1 MCLHRPFADYECFGD
16 FGIGV
21 PSGDEL
27 KNLLF
32 ATCKGGESTQLR
44 CRATT
49 GEDGW
54 RLDREVIQPAVP
66 AAWGRSVFGDCR
78 DCFRLR
84 REHESR
90 PRGVQGRNEIDEV
103 HFDQESKKANRD

>member
-1 MCLHRPFADYECFGD
+1 MCLHRPFADYEGFGD

-27 KNLLF
+27 KDLLF
-32 ATCKGGESTQLR
+32 ATCEGGETSQFR

-54 RLDREVIQPAVP
+54 RLDRDVIQPAVLWRAAAP
-66 AAWGRSVFGDCR
+66 AAVVNL
-78 DCFRLR
+78 RLLATLKLVT
-84 REHESR
+84 
-90 PRGVQGRNEIDEV
+90 PWPLGV
-103 HFDQESKKANRD
+103 